1 MKPPRTQRLL
11 RQFFPSIVLALV
23 AVALVAG
30 TVSAGA
36 APAHIASVTPKPG
49 RYSGSAGLFTL
60 SFTVSAGGKQ
70 ITHLVTDYNPAADCS
85 VPTSIQSEVFPTLA
99 VHRGS
104 FTGSTTLGSS
114 GSAQFFSIRGS
125 FSTPAKA
132 AGTIHGHFSIPH
144 NALPPCSNTTAF
156 TVQRV
161 GK

>member
-1 MKPPRTQRLL
+1 MQPSRNHRLRL
-11 RQFFPSIVLALV
+11 FFPFVALALV
-23 AVALVAG
+23 AAALVAG

-36 APAHIASVTPKPG
+36 APAHSASVTPKPG

-70 ITHLVTDYNPAADCS
+70 IAHLTTDYNPAADCS
-85 VPTSIQSEVFPTLA
+85 VPTSIQSEAFPTLA
-99 VHRGS
+99 VRRGS

-125 FSTPAKA
+125 FSTPTKA